1 MLPINA
7 ANKCCQYAA
16 SSPVNTIFPE
26 RLAMWMIKARKLFKT
41 IGFEATTLFYAF
53 RDPATP
59 GKLKVLAVLMLMY
72 LISPID
78 LVPDFLAVF
87 GWADD
92 VAVLALGIPAI
103 VKRLPEQVR
112 RLAEEKA
119 MRLMSRFNWPA

>member
-1 MLPINA
+1 
-7 ANKCCQYAA
+7 
-16 SSPVNTIFPE
+16 
-26 RLAMWMIKARKLFKT
+26 MWMIKARKLFKS

-53 RDPATP
+53 RDPSTP
-59 GKLKVLAVLMLMY
+59 GKLKVLTIAMLMY

-92 VAVLALGIPAI
+92 VAVLMLGIPAI

-112 RLAEEKA
+112 VVAEEKA
-119 MRLMSRFNWPA
+119 MRLMSRFNWQ